1 MSTPKIFIIED
12 EPDLVQALV
21 IRLEAEGYQTAC
33 VADGMTAAV
42 RAGEKKPDL
51 ILLDIC
57 LPGCDGF
64 AVFQE
69 LRQQPATKHIP
80 IVFLT
85 ARSSVDDRQKARHL
99 GAAEYIVKPFKWHE
113 LSRVL
118 HKILAG
124 QQSPAPAKDKV
135 KTQDGADGATS

>member
-1 MSTPKIFIIED
+1 MNAPKIFIVED

-21 IRLEAEGYQTAC
+21 MRLKAEGYQTAYA
-33 VADGMTAAV
+33 ADGMTAAH
-42 RAGEKKPDL
+42 RAGEEKPDL

-69 LRQQPATKHIP
+69 LRQQPATEHIP

-85 ARSSVDDRQKARHL
+85 ARSAMNDRQKARHL
-99 GAAEYIVKPFKWHE
+99 GAAGYIVKPFQWSA
-113 LSRVL
+113 LIGVL

-124 QQSPAPAKDKV
+124 QQAAAP
-135 KTQDGADGATS
+135 GGER